1 MNQIKDN
8 PWSVESFDDFLFY
21 CCPEC
26 DERNQSKDLF
36 IKHALIHHPEAQ
48 KNLVALDTLDIKKS
62 ESINDNAVFEVKTE
76 IKEEDVE
83 DGDQKDDNTDINHSN
98 SDSKRNDKQRSFQC
112 TTCNKYFGNYANLH
126 RHIKS
131 IHDGKRFECDY
142 CQKSFTQSGYLKIHV
157 RNIHL
162 GLEDIQ
168 VCPNCNKIFE
178 SEQDL
183 LAHIQLDHGEVKKDE
198 QKESLKNDDAT
209 YNQIPSNSSKDHK
222 CDICGRHFSEL
233 QTLNLHIASIHEKKG
248 EYNCDSC
255 QKSFGTLTNLQ
266 RHINSI
272 HHGQKHSCTSCQK
285 SFTQESYL
293 KIHISKIHEGLS
305 NAQLC
310 QYCNKMF
317 RNEIDLVSLKYTTY
331 FFHFY

>member
-8 PWSVESFDDFLFY
+8 PWNVESFDDFLFY

-36 IKHALIHHPEAQ
+36 IKHALNHHPEAH
-48 KNLVALDTLDIKKS
+48 KNLVALDTLDIKKN
-62 ESINDNAVFEVKTE
+62 ESINDSAVFEVKTE
-76 IKEEDVE
+76 IKEEDEEVE
-83 DGDQKDDNTDINHSN
+83 DNEADNDVTDSN
-98 SDSKRNDKQRSFQC
+98 RDSKSNDKQRSLNC
-112 TTCNKYFGNYANLH
+112 TQCNKAFGNYANLH

-131 IHDGKRFECDY
+131 IHEGKRFECDY

-162 GLEDIQ
+162 GLEDVQ
-168 VCPNCNKIFE
+168 FCPNCNKMFE
-178 SEQDL
+178 NEQDL
-183 LAHIQLDHGEVKKDE
+183 LAHIQIDHGEDKKDK
-198 QKESLKNDDAT
+198 QKESLKTNAET
-209 YNQIPSNSSKDHK
+209 YNQIPSNCSKDHK

-272 HHGQKHSCTSCQK
+272 HQGQKYSCVSCHK
-285 SFTQESYL
+285 SFTQEGYL
-293 KIHISKIHEGLS
+293 KIHVSKIHEGLS
-305 NAQLC
+305 NVQLC
-310 QYCNKMF
+310 HYCNKMY
-317 RNEIDLVSLKYTTY
+317 RNEVDLVSLKFSTY
-331 FFHFY
+331 ILHFC